1 MMKKNILLII
11 CALNL
16 AGCLPA
22 PLLVGSAGIGAGVVA
37 AKDNTLTEA
46 VDDTRISASIKR
58 RFMTRGFRSLYAKI
72 SVNVVDGRVLYTG
85 KVSSDQDIITA
96 VDIAWEQ
103 KGVKEVMNELR
114 IDDKSSY
121 FDAAEYSRDTWITS
135 RIKTKTITE
144 RDIKFINYNIITS
157 GGVVYIS
164 GMARSQEELDKV
176 AGIASEV
183 SGVKRVVVH
192 AKVKVPSRYKDEG
205 ES

>member
-1 MMKKNILLII
+1 MLLSK
-11 CALNL
+11 L
-16 AGCLPA
+16 
-22 PLLVGSAGIGAGVVA
+22 IGAGVVA

-46 VDDTRISASIKR
+46 VDDARISASIKR
-58 RFMTRGFRSLYAKI
+58 HFISKGFRALYAKI

-103 KGVKEVMNELR
+103 KGVREVMNELR
-114 IDDKSSY
+114 VDEKRSY
-121 FDAAEYSRDTWITS
+121 FDAAEYAMDLWITS

-144 RDIKFINYNIITS
+144 RDIKFINYIIITS

-176 AGIASEV
+176 VHIASEIH
-183 SGVKRVVVH
+183 GVKKVMVH
-192 AKVKVPSRYKDEG
+192 AKIKIPARYKEEG
-205 ES
+205 E